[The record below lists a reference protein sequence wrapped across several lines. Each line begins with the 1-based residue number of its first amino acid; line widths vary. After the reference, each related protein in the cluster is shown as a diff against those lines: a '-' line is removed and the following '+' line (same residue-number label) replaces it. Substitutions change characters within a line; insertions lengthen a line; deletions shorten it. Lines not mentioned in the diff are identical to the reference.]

1 MQCACVKL
9 ICMCEVSLVAFS
21 ARQVRSRTT
30 AIVVTK
36 SPSHPSL
43 KTNFIT
49 LKVAGTCDTSVG
61 EILNIPIPLNKI
73 LDSIEGRG
81 YGAKH
86 RDGLQNIL
94 SVVFEGHY

>member
-1 MQCACVKL
+1 MHAVRMRKVN
-9 ICMCEVSLVAFS
+9 MH
-21 ARQVRSRTT
+21 VRSFLGCIFCKTGAQQNYSYRGDQ
-30 AIVVTK
+30 K
-36 SPSHPSL
+36 SHPSL

-86 RDGLQNIL
+86 RNGLQNIL